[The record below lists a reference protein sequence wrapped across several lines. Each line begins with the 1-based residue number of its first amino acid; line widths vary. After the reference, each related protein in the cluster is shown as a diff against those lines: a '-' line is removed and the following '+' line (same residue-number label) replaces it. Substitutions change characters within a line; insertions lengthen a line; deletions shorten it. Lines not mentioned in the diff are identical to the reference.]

1 MDNDAFFNPYSAGSD
16 PVRPD
21 ESFWPSFTDIMMVVM
36 MIFVIASVVLIVRN
50 WELVAEL
57 QATIEAERAAS
68 QQAES
73 LSEAKMSLEERI
85 AEEQRELEL
94 MRLQLGQTE
103 RERERERSLREDT
116 ETRLAAL
123 EDKMQEMAEAL
134 RLATRQVGTLEGQLE
149 DQQSRYAQLESAH
162 AESREA
168 LRETEQQ
175 LEESRGALA
184 RAEAL
189 SERQASRLAAAE
201 RRSSEVE
208 DRLAGLQG
216 DYDTL
221 RYKYEELIKP
231 ARSASGKQ
239 VVEVRYNK
247 EGERPVYRIR
257 PPGADGVRTVDE
269 AELTRT
275 LSRLRQE
282 HGENLYVR
290 VVIPSDSNLS
300 YDEAWRFTREML
312 TEYDYYYR

>member
-1 MDNDAFFNPYSAGSD
+1 MNDDAFNPYSGLGGD

-21 ESFWPSFTDIMMVVM
+21 ESFWPSFTDIMMVVV
-36 MIFVIASVVLIVRN
+36 MIFIIASVVLIVRN

-94 MRLQLGQTE
+94 LRLQLGQSE
-103 RERERERSLREDT
+103 REKAREEALRRDT
-116 ETRLAAL
+116 EARLSAL
-123 EDKMQEMAEAL
+123 EDQMREMAEAL
-134 RLATRQVGTLEGQLE
+134 RLATRQVGTLEGQLDE
-149 DQQSRYAQLESAH
+149 QRARYAELESAH
-162 AESREA
+162 SESRQALQETEQRLVESQQALAQAEA
-168 LRETEQQ
+168 LRRRQ
-175 LEESRGALA
+175 A
-184 RAEAL
+184 AEL
-189 SERQASRLAAAE
+189 SEAQ
-201 RRSSEVE
+201 RRSSSVE
-208 DRLAGLQG
+208 ERLASLQG

-239 VVEVRYNK
+239 VVEVRYHK
-247 EGERPVYRIR
+247 EGDRPVYRIK
-257 PPGADGVRTVDE
+257 PPGESVRRADRT
-269 AELTRT
+269 ELTRI
-275 LSRLRQE
+275 LGRLRQE
-282 HGENLYVR
+282 YGEDLYVR
-290 VVIPSDSNLS
+290 VVIPSDSGLT